1 MSQKIQWAMAVLLL
15 GLIGLAVAVLVFTR
29 PQNGSLSAT
38 AKNSAAAPAA
48 PIDESA
54 YDTARKI
61 SSLAATPGERALGA
75 KSMRISDHIVDLE
88 FQHALQVAA
97 QAPPP
102 TTPRAIRAEKW
113 LTQAQAQVASEQAQ
127 VNQLNSLVKRSRGLA
142 QVRAQNHLQ
151 VAQAQ
156 LSLDQDELS
165 DAKRDLILAGGD
177 EEAQLQQMLAA
188 REKSDHEDE
197 SAEKSGEESSEEPAA
212 AAPSSNAPTE
222 EASEASVPR
231 SLFALIGR
239 WNTLRKEKNQVSLA
253 HAAAVAKAA
262 GIAVEHNA
270 LDSKV
275 HSAQTKAAA
284 PSGKETKSSAAQ
296 SAASTALE
304 LSSIR
309 QLRQDQDTLSFYDHE
324 TQAYRALIATYVQ
337 WIALAGTEDAAA
349 LHRLVRSLL
358 WILIV
363 LFAAVVADLLISRLF
378 SKLSLDRSRLH
389 TIRSV
394 LRFSTRGVAAVM
406 ILIIIFGPPKQL
418 ATILGL
424 VGAGL
429 AVALKDFIVAFFGW
443 FRLIGPNGM
452 RPGDWVEI
460 FGAQQITGVQGKV
473 IEVGLIF
480 TVILE
485 SGNWTDAGH
494 PTGRRVAFINSFA
507 IEGCYFNFTTAG
519 QWLWD
524 EVQVGLPAGP
534 NPYPV
539 LEALQKAAEKETASN
554 ASLAEQDWNQAMSGS
569 GISNLSA
576 KPVMTVR
583 PTEAGLNV
591 VIRYIA
597 RADDREETR
606 QRLYHAAFETLR
618 EVKHLPAAPA
628 EATPSPEPA

>member
-1 MSQKIQWAMAVLLL
+1 MAVLLL

-29 PQNGSLSAT
+29 PRSASLSAS
-38 AKNSAAAPAA
+38 AKNAAGSSATPVA

-54 YDTARKI
+54 YDTARRI
-61 SSLAATPGERALGA
+61 SALASAPGERALGA
-75 KSMRISDHIVDLE
+75 KAMRISDHIVDLE
-88 FQHALQVAA
+88 FQHALQAAA

-127 VNQLNSLVKRSRGLA
+127 VNHLNGLVKRSRGLA
-142 QVRAQNHLQ
+142 QVRAQNRLQ

-165 DAKRDLILAGGD
+165 DAKRDLLLAGGD

-188 REKSDHEDE
+188 REKSDHESE
-197 SAEKSGEESSEEPAA
+197 SSGKSGEESEGEGTAA
-212 AAPSSNAPTE
+212 AAPAE
-222 EASEASVPR
+222 EAAEASVPR
-231 SLFALIGR
+231 SLFVQIGR
-239 WNTLRKEKNQVSLA
+239 WNTLRKEKNQISLA
-253 HAAAVAKAA
+253 RAAAVGKAA
-262 GIAVEHNA
+262 TIARDHNA
-270 LDSKV
+270 LESKV
-275 HSAQTKAAA
+275 RAAQTKSAA
-284 PSGKETKSSAAQ
+284 PSAKTAKSSAGQ

-304 LSSIR
+304 LSSIG

-337 WIALAGTEDAAA
+337 WISLAEAEGDAA

-394 LRFSTRGVAAVM
+394 LRFSTRGVAAVL
-406 ILIIIFGPPKQL
+406 ILIIIFGPPSQL

-460 FGAQQITGVQGKV
+460 YGAQQITGVQGKV
-473 IEVGLIF
+473 LEVGLIF

-485 SGNWTDAGH
+485 SGNWTGAGH
-494 PTGRRVAFINSFA
+494 PTGRQVAFINSFA

-534 NPYPV
+534 NPYPL
-539 LEALQKAAEKETASN
+539 LEALQKATEKETASN
-554 ASLAEQDWNQAMSGS
+554 ANLAEQDWNQAMSGS
-569 GISNLSA
+569 GISSFSA
-576 KPVMTVR
+576 KAVMTVR
-583 PTEAGLNV
+583 PTEGGLSV

-618 EVKHLPAAPA
+618 DAKPLPTAAPP
-628 EATPSPEPA
+628 PSPEPA

>member
-1 MSQKIQWAMAVLLL
+1 MRQKIQWAIAVLLL
-15 GLIGLAVAVLVFTR
+15 GLIAVAVVALVLTR
-29 PQNGSLSAT
+29 SQSASSAAS
-38 AKNSAAAPAA
+38 AKNAAGPSGVPAA
-48 PIDESA
+48 PIDETP
-54 YDTARKI
+54 YDTARRI
-61 SSLAATPGERALGA
+61 AALALTPGERALGA
-75 KSMRISDHIVDLE
+75 QAMRISDHIIDLE

-97 QAPPP
+97 TAPPP

-113 LTQAQAQVASEQAQ
+113 LTRAQAQVSSEQAQ
-127 VNQLNSLVKRSRGLA
+127 VNRLTALAKQSRGVA
-142 QVRAQNHLQ
+142 QVRFQGQLQ

-165 DAKRDLILAGGD
+165 DARRDLLLAGGD
-177 EEAQLQQMLAA
+177 EEAQLQQMLSA
-188 REKSDHEDE
+188 REKSDHEGE
-197 SAEKSGEESSEEPAA
+197 SGEESSESSQAEAPASGAPAA
-212 AAPSSNAPTE
+212 ASAATP
-222 EASEASVPR
+222 VRR
-231 SLFALIGR
+231 SLFTRIGE
-239 WNTLRKEKNQVSLA
+239 WNSLRNEQDQVSRA
-253 HAAAVAKAA
+253 RDAAVAKAA
-262 GIAVEHNA
+262 AIAGDHNA
-270 LDSKV
+270 LESRV
-275 HSAQTKAAA
+275 RAAQAKSAA
-284 PSGKETKSSAAQ
+284 PSAKNASPSAGQ

-324 TQAYRALIATYVQ
+324 TQAYRALIATYAK
-337 WIALAGTEDAAA
+337 WISLAEAENDAA
-349 LHRLVRSLL
+349 LHKLVRSLL

-363 LFAAVVADLLISRLF
+363 LFAAVAADLLIARIF
-378 SKLSLDRSRLH
+378 SHLSLDRSRLH

-394 LRFSTRGVAAVM
+394 LRFSTRAIAA
-406 ILIIIFGPPKQL
+406 ILILLIIFGPPSQL
-418 ATILGL
+418 GTILGL

-429 AVALKDFIVAFFGW
+429 AVALKDFIVAFLGW

-460 FGAQQITGVQGKV
+460 NGPQQINGVQGKV
-473 IEVGLIF
+473 LEVGLIF

-507 IEGCYFNFTTAG
+507 IEGYYFNFTTAG

-524 EVQVGLPAGP
+524 EVQIGLPAGP
-534 NPYPV
+534 NPYPL

-554 ASLAEQDWNQAMSGS
+554 AGLAEQDWNRAMSGS
-569 GISNLSA
+569 GISSFSA
-576 KPVMTVR
+576 KPVITVR
-583 PTEAGLNV
+583 PTESGLNV

-618 EVKHLPAAPA
+618 DARFSSAGT
-628 EATPSPEPA
+628 ATPSPTPEPA